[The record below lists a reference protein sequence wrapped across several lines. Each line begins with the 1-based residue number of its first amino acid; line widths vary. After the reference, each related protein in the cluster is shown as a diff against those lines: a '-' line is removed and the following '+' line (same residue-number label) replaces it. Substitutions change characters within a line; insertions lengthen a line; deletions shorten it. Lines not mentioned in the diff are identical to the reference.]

1 MVAAQC
7 TITFAE
13 HLLRGST
20 GPLASAYR
28 KARRAAIVKF
38 IRSLIALGLA
48 SFFIGVAGFL
58 AFADWVLD
66 LAPTPEARADAIVVL
81 TGDEERI
88 ATGVR
93 LLVDG
98 RAQRL
103 LISGVHPSTRM
114 PTELRRRIHGNDA
127 TRQALVR
134 CCIDIGHEALNTSG
148 NADEAERWVRSNG
161 FRSLIVVTSNY
172 HMPRSQIEFARALPD
187 VRLVPHPVAAGRNVQ
202 FNEWWRHWPSA
213 RVLLAEYVKTLGSGA
228 RLAVERLLSRGEP
241 PPHGPTP
248 PGSLPSASAS
258 ARTGQ

>member
-1 MVAAQC
+1 M
-7 TITFAE
+7 
-13 HLLRGST
+13 
-20 GPLASAYR
+20 
-28 KARRAAIVKF
+28 ARRAAIVKL
-38 IRSLIALGLA
+38 IRLLIALGLA
-48 SFFIGVAGFL
+48 GVLVGVAGFL
-58 AFADWVLD
+58 VFADWVVELV
-66 LAPTPEARADAIVVL
+66 PHPEPRADAIVVL

-93 LLVDG
+93 LLVEG
-98 RAQRL
+98 RARRL

-114 PTELRRRIHGNDA
+114 PTEMKRRIHGNDA

-148 NADEAERWVRSNG
+148 NADEAERWARTNG

-172 HMPRSQIEFARALPD
+172 HMPRSQIEFTRAMPD
-187 VRLVPHPVAAGRNVQ
+187 VRLLPHPVAAGRNVQ
-202 FNEWWRHWPSA
+202 LGEWWRHWPSA

-228 RLAVERLLSRGEP
+228 RLAVARLMSHDESP
-241 PPHGPTP
+241 PQGPTP